1 MLHLLFTKVFDHYI
15 FKQMQRMTF
24 SGMLD
29 FDRANDKLST
39 PYEYNLL
46 FSATYPLL
54 LTPNLLSRK
63 TSNSNSKTNNLTT
76 DIRAV
81 LINR

>member
-1 MLHLLFTKVFDHYI
+1 MRKNNISVAPFLRYKRSIVSHSQIWAVLRSDANMLHLLFTKVFDHYI

-29 FDRANDKLST
+29 FDRENDKLST

-46 FSATYPLL
+46 FSAT
-54 LTPNLLSRK
+54 
-63 TSNSNSKTNNLTT
+63 
-76 DIRAV
+76 
-81 LINR
+81 

>member
-29 FDRANDKLST
+29 FDRENDKLST

-46 FSATYPLL
+46 FSAT
-54 LTPNLLSRK
+54 
-63 TSNSNSKTNNLTT
+63 
-76 DIRAV
+76 
-81 LINR
+81 